1 MDEYLETTGC
11 QFSLYPLG
19 QGDIDTPIQEAI
31 EAVAG
36 TGLPV
41 KVGQLSTLIHGAE
54 EEVFLAL
61 RLAFQVAR
69 KHGPVVL
76 AATISSG
83 LPSEQLVLRIQQE
96 RVAANSGRP
105 GDTGPA
111 RGGLR

>member
-1 MDEYLETTGC
+1 MRMDEYLDTTGC

-41 KVGQLSTLIHGAE
+41 RVGQLSTLIHGGE

-96 RVAANSGRP
+96 RVAPAAVRP
-105 GDTGPA
+105 DDADTP
-111 RGGLR
+111 RGA